1 MSTSFRPLCC
11 ECSRSIW
18 KARSASIACRA
29 IKIPFACS
37 ILTLGPQ
44 IGRLPLIARSSRLE
58 GICHRVG
65 GNAARTRA
73 TFNAGGFL
81 VGCWSTRALGNT
93 LLLWALGVGFSPTF
107 ALVILCMAAAASILP
122 ITAGGAI
129 VGVGA
134 TSGVLLALGVPTR
147 EAVNYAVASGL
158 LLTCSALVAAMIGVC
173 GSILFARGGHLVRA
187 EPA

>member
-1 MSTSFRPLCC
+1 MTVAAPRRRLADRDGALAWIFLLPSVVYIVALVAVPFFLAISFSVSDVTAGDPSYDFVGLRNFRAVFDDPVFW
-11 ECSRSIW
+11 RS
-18 KARSASIACRA
+18 
-29 IKIPFACS
+29 
-37 ILTLGPQ
+37 
-44 IGRLPLIARSSRLE
+44 
-58 GICHRVG
+58 
-65 GNAARTRA
+65 
-73 TFNAGGFL
+73 
-81 VGCWSTRALGNT
+81 LGNT

-173 GSILFARGGHLVRA
+173 GSILFASRGGHLVRA